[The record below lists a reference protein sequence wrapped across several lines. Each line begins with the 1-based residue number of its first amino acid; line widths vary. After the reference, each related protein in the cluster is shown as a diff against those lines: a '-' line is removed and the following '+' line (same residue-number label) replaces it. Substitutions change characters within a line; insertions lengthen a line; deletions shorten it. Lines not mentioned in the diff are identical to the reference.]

1 MNFTGHKFFAT
12 LILLIVSMMC
22 FQPTLGLCVNRQVAN
37 LNQPNNPVSGEMQLN
52 SIVIAQNDT
61 GENEKSDGSKTDT
74 ETKKSAS
81 ADDEKDKA
89 SKSKPLKPFIP
100 SEKIPGEQAVDFPVD
115 I

>member
-1 MNFTGHKFFAT
+1 MGKLKTIVVAIV
-12 LILLIVSMMC
+12 LILGMGVM
-22 FQPTLGLCVNRQVAN
+22 
-37 LNQPNNPVSGEMQLN
+37 PVMDTEYLEQSLW
-52 SIVIAQNDT
+52 AQNDT
-61 GENEKSDGSKTDT
+61 GENETSDGSKKDS
-74 ETKKSAS
+74 ETKKTGS

>member
-1 MNFTGHKFFAT
+1 MCILKTIAAI
-12 LILLIVSMMC
+12 ILLIFGMGALPAVGTAADLPVAGSDRVIIPAMV
-22 FQPTLGLCVNRQVAN
+22 TLFTGQTLW
-37 LNQPNNPVSGEMQLN
+37 
-52 SIVIAQNDT
+52 AQNDT

-74 ETKKSAS
+74 ETKKTDSTDA
-81 ADDEKDKA
+81 EKDKA